1 MKNYKLIAENFM
13 LEIELEVFEEDIN
26 LPINSTLNVKIDSD
40 GFAALTSMDIDIKS
54 FQKFAGELLN
64 VYHSLNGYAVLKETY
79 GSNFIMFKAISNGHI
94 CVNGVVKNLC
104 RTGYEQELKFENEF
118 DQTYLKDFVREIN
131 Q

>member
-1 MKNYKLIAENFM
+1 
-13 LEIELEVFEEDIN
+13 
-26 LPINSTLNVKIDSD
+26 
-40 GFAALTSMDIDIKS
+40 
-54 FQKFAGELLN
+54 
-64 VYHSLNGYAVLKETY
+64 
-79 GSNFIMFKAISNGHI
+79 MFKAISNGHI